1 MDSSTVDI
9 LSPSDLTFSNF
20 SIDTTVCI
28 GGTITS
34 QANIIGGTGN
44 IDYFWSDGSTGSLSN
59 WMTNSDTSIYVYGV
73 DDMGC
78 YSDTMIQHVYL
89 YPPMTLTMSTDT
101 FMCNSDT
108 TLIFASV
115 TGGLGTGYQ
124 YNWNSGLSDTS
135 HHLVY
140 PLYSKNYTVTV
151 NDACETPSV
160 SGSVYIT
167 VFPLPPADFTV
178 DIIEGCL
185 PLDVEFT
192 ELFSDSTGSCNWD
205 FGDTTFSN
213 QCGTVS
219 HTYSSEGCWDVTLTY
234 TDSLNCSRSQL
245 YDSLVCSYAYPI
257 TNFNFSPN
265 YASLVDNYVS
275 FFNSSSP
282 NATQFLWTL
291 GDSNQAETFNTENF
305 SYVFQDMALGIYPVC
320 LAASNDFGCTTTYCS
335 TIEFKDEFL
344 VYIPNSF
351 TADGDGR
358 NDVFRPI
365 LRGADEFGY
374 KMEIFNRWGELV
386 FESTNQNINWDGVH
400 YKTADMCNPGVYVW
414 RIEVNDIINFKRKEF
429 FGNVT
434 LVR

>member
-1 MDSSTVDI
+1 MYWR
-9 LSPSDLTFSNF
+9 NH
-20 SIDTTVCI
+20 
-28 GGTITS
+28 TS

-167 VFPLPPADFTV
+167 VFHFHQL
-178 DIIEGCL
+178 I
-185 PLDVEFT
+185 
-192 ELFSDSTGSCNWD
+192 
-205 FGDTTFSN
+205 
-213 QCGTVS
+213 
-219 HTYSSEGCWDVTLTY
+219 
-234 TDSLNCSRSQL
+234 SQ
-245 YDSLVCSYAYPI
+245 
-257 TNFNFSPN
+257 
-265 YASLVDNYVS
+265 
-275 FFNSSSP
+275 
-282 NATQFLWTL
+282 
-291 GDSNQAETFNTENF
+291 
-305 SYVFQDMALGIYPVC
+305 
-320 LAASNDFGCTTTYCS
+320 
-335 TIEFKDEFL
+335 
-344 VYIPNSF
+344 
-351 TADGDGR
+351 
-358 NDVFRPI
+358 
-365 LRGADEFGY
+365 
-374 KMEIFNRWGELV
+374 
-386 FESTNQNINWDGVH
+386 
-400 YKTADMCNPGVYVW
+400 
-414 RIEVNDIINFKRKEF
+414 
-429 FGNVT
+429 
-434 LVR
+434 